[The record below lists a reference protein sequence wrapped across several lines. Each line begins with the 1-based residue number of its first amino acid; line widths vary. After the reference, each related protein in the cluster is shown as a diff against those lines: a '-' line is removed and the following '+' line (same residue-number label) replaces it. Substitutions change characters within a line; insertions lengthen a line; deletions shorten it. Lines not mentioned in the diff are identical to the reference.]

1 MTGINVYISI
11 GAAVLYVLVLISIP
25 FRIKKY
31 GRREKGDNEKLF
43 WIREIAIFI
52 LSAAIIALCAF
63 LDFGIPGTIALCGCG
78 VLGAY
83 SATKML
89 LTQ

>member
-11 GAAVLYVLVLISIP
+11 GAAVLYVLVLVSIP

-52 LSAAIIALCAF
+52 LSAVIIGLCAF
-63 LDFGIPGTIALCGCG
+63 LDFGTVGDVVICGCG

>member
-31 GRREKGDNEKLF
+31 GRREKGDDEKNF
-43 WIREIAIFI
+43 WIREIFIFI

-63 LDFGIPGTIALCGCG
+63 ISFGTVGNVVLCGCG
-78 VLGAY
+78 VMGAVIAAKEF
-83 SATKML
+83 SAN
-89 LTQ
+89 